1 MYNFTILKKCKFV
14 KKNILMKLKVK
25 NLAILSIVL
34 IVSCAK
40 NPFTGKSTMAFV
52 PNSQIF
58 PSAFQQYG
66 QFLSENK
73 VVIGTSDAKRI
84 ETIGM
89 KIRTAAERW
98 LNANNHSDY
107 LEGYAWEYKLVE
119 SKELNAWCMPGGKI
133 VFYTGILP
141 ICKDDAGIAAVMGH
155 EVAHAL
161 ANHGQQRMSAG
172 LLQQLGAVGT
182 QVAIGNKDSQTQAL
196 VMQAYGVGSQVGGM
210 LPFSRSHESEAD
222 MIGLTLMAIAGYD
235 PINAVKVWERM
246 STISNGQAPPE
257 ILSTHPSNET
267 RIKELTSLVPKAKV
281 EAAKF
286 GVTFK

>member
-1 MYNFTILKKCKFV
+1 MNKVLKISAALGLLV
-14 KKNILMKLKVK
+14 V
-25 NLAILSIVL
+25 A
-34 IVSCAK
+34 CAK
-40 NPFTGKSTMAFV
+40 NPFTGKNTMALV

-58 PSAFQQYG
+58 PSSFQQYS

-73 VVIGTSDAKRI
+73 VITGTADAKRI
-84 ETIGM
+84 ENVGM
-89 KIRTAAERW
+89 KIKTAAERY
-98 LNANNHSDY
+98 LTANGNADY
-107 LEGYAWEYKLVE
+107 LKDYAWEYKLVD

-141 ICKDDAGIAAVMGH
+141 VCKDDAGIAAVMGH

-182 QVAIGNKDSQTQAL
+182 AVAVGGQSEQTQQL
-196 VMQAYGVGSQVGGM
+196 VMQAYGVGTQVGGM
-210 LPFSRSHESEAD
+210 LPFSRAHESEAD
-222 MIGLTLMAIAGYD
+222 MIGLTLMAIAGYN
-235 PINAVKVWERM
+235 PENAVKLWERM
-246 STISNGQAPPE
+246 SAMGSSSTPE

-267 RIKELTSLVPKAKV
+267 RIKDLQALIPQAKA
-281 EAAKF
+281 EAAKY

>member
-1 MYNFTILKKCKFV
+1 MNFKLKFIAFTIL
-14 KKNILMKLKVK
+14 
-25 NLAILSIVL
+25 VL
-34 IVSCAK
+34 VVSCAK
-40 NPFTGKSTMAFV
+40 NPFTGKSTMALV
-52 PNSQIF
+52 PNSEIF
-58 PSAFQQYG
+58 PSAFQQYN

-73 VVIGTSDAKRI
+73 VIKGTTDAKRI
-84 ETIGM
+84 ETIGT
-89 KIRTAAERW
+89 KIKTASERW
-98 LNANNHSDY
+98 LAAHDQADY
-107 LEGYAWEYKLVE
+107 LKDYAWEYKLVD
-119 SKELNAWCMPGGKI
+119 SKEVNAWCMPGGKI

-182 QVAIGNKDSQTQAL
+182 QVAVGNKDPQTQAL
-196 VMQAYGVGSQVGGM
+196 IMQAYGVGSQVGGM
-210 LPFSRSHESEAD
+210 LPFSRAHESEAD

-246 STISNGQAPPE
+246 SANSGGQAPPE

-267 RIKELTSLVPKAKV
+267 RIKELTALIPQAKA

>member
-1 MYNFTILKKCKFV
+1 MNFKIKFLLGIL
-14 KKNILMKLKVK
+14 
-25 NLAILSIVL
+25 LAIVF
-34 IVSCAK
+34 SCAK
-40 NPFTGKSTMAFV
+40 NPFTGKSTMALV

-58 PSAFQQYG
+58 PSSFQQYG
-66 QFLSENK
+66 DFLAENK
-73 VVIGTSDAKRI
+73 VLKGTTDAKRI
-84 ETIGM
+84 ELIGM
-89 KIRTAAERW
+89 KIKTASERW
-98 LNANNHSDY
+98 LNANNQAGY
-107 LEGYAWEYKLVE
+107 LDGYEWEYNLVD
-119 SKELNAWCMPGGKI
+119 SKEVNAWCMPGGKI

-172 LLQQLGAVGT
+172 MLQQLGAVGT
-182 QVAIGNKDSQTQAL
+182 QVAVGNKDPQTQAL
-196 VMQAYGVGSQVGGM
+196 IMQAYGIGSEVGGM

-222 MIGLTLMAIAGYD
+222 KIGLTLMAIAGYD

-246 STISNGQAPPE
+246 SALSSGQAPPE
-257 ILSTHPSNET
+257 ILSTHPSNQT
-267 RIKELTSLVPKAKV
+267 RINELTALIPQAKA

>member
-1 MYNFTILKKCKFV
+1 MKTVIKSVLVIGILV
-14 KKNILMKLKVK
+14 
-25 NLAILSIVL
+25 
-34 IVSCAK
+34 VSCAK

-66 QFLSENK
+66 QFLAENK
-73 VVIGTSDAKRI
+73 VLKGTADAKRI
-84 ETIGM
+84 ESIGL
-89 KIRTAAERW
+89 KIKVASERY
-98 LNANNHSDY
+98 LNAVGHADY
-107 LEGYAWEYKLVE
+107 LKDYAWEYNLVD
-119 SKELNAWCMPGGKI
+119 SKEVNAWCMPGGKI

-182 QVAIGNKDSQTQAL
+182 QIAVGNKNEQTQAL
-196 VMQAYGVGSQVGGM
+196 AMQAYGASSQVLGM
-210 LPFSRSHESEAD
+210 LPFSRAHESEAD

-246 STISNGQAPPE
+246 SAQSGGQAPPE
-257 ILSTHPSNET
+257 FLSTHPSNET
-267 RIKELTSLVPKAKV
+267 RIKELTALLPQAKA